1 MTHDSYSYAQ
11 LKQPKTKRGQQT
23 REQILVAAEH
33 VFGGQGFVAASIADI
48 TREAGVAQGTFYI
61 YFPSKEAV
69 FRELVMEMGL
79 KTRQALSSVVT
90 QAPDRLSA
98 ERVGLRAFLEF
109 VKAHPDLYRIVEEA
123 QFVDPESYRSYF
135 YTFAEAYQKRLD
147 HAVARGDIKC
157 ADTEVVAWALMGLA
171 KGLGERFALWGDKRD
186 LDAVAET
193 AFAMIAGG
201 LKP

>member
-1 MTHDSYSYAQ
+1 MTQA
-11 LKQPKTKRGQQT
+11 KQPKTKRGQQT
-23 REQILVAAEH
+23 RDQILAAAEH
-33 VFGGQGFVAASIADI
+33 VFGAQGFVATSIADI

-69 FRELVMEMGL
+69 FRELVLDMGL
-79 KTRQALSSVVT
+79 KTRQALSSVIS

-98 ERVGLRAFLEF
+98 EHVGLRAFLEF

-147 HAVARGDIKC
+147 QAVARGDIQC
-157 ADTEVVAWALMGLA
+157 ADTEVIAWALMGLA

-186 LDAVAET
+186 LDTVAET